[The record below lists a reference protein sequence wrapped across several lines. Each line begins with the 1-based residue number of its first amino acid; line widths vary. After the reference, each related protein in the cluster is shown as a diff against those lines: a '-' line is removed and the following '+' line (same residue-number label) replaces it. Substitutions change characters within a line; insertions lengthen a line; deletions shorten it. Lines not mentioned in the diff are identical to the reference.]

1 MANDSELTARD
12 NNREYRNDH
21 IVVTWE
27 PALCIH
33 AAICVQ
39 SLPAVFNARARP
51 WVNLSA
57 GDPDAIARVVAECPS
72 GAIKYRLLDG
82 E

>member
-1 MANDSELTARD
+1 MVSDNELNARD
-12 NNREYRNDH
+12 NNREYRNEH

-33 AAICVQ
+33 AAVCVRT
-39 SLPAVFNARARP
+39 LPEVFNARARP
-51 WVNLSA
+51 WVNLDA
-57 GDPDAIARVVAECPS
+57 GEPDDIALVVAACPS
-72 GAIKYRLLDG
+72 AAIKYHLLD